1 MNASIEKLYKYL
13 KLEIE
18 NDFNNRAI
26 IGGFRKILPSWESEA
41 RAEGVSNTIIM
52 AVTARLRD
60 YHQLTP
66 VSREE
71 ALMGLWKRI
80 QRSSDHAVPDLFGT
94 ALGQPGR
101 AAAPVSTPPEKAAA
115 TPAETPPEPPAV
127 QPQPAA
133 VERPPE
139 PAPETRPASESPQAT
154 EPSQA
159 PEPQLPDEPPLKSR
173 LARRRGFSMPQPV
186 LEGES
191 AALDAPLTVISGIGP
206 KTAESLARLGLN
218 NLGDALYYFP
228 RSYQD
233 YARMLPINRLMYGD
247 QVTIIG
253 SVEQVRLRPTRTG
266 KKVIEAIISDGS
278 GAIRVNW
285 FNQPWLVN
293 QLREA
298 GNISL
303 SGRIDQYLGRLV
315 MNSPDWEPV
324 ESEQLHTGGIV
335 PVYSLTEKITQKW
348 LRRKLRDVVDYW
360 APRVVDPIPDGVRR
374 SADLMPLAEALFQVH
389 HPDSWED
396 LDEARHRLAFDEVF
410 LLQLGVLRQRLQ
422 VVRRP
427 AAALETPH
435 EWLQTQVARLPF
447 ALTEAQRRA
456 VDDIRTDLA
465 SGRPMNRLLQGDVGS
480 GKTVVAA
487 LGIAMAAREG
497 GQAALMAP
505 TSILAEQHF
514 AGLAR
519 LLGED
524 GGPLRRDQIALM
536 IGSTPDAEK
545 QQIKEGLRSGAIKLV
560 IGTHA
565 LIEPDV
571 NFDRLQLVVIDEQ
584 HRFGVDQRA
593 ALRQKGDSPHLL
605 VMTATPIPRSLALT
619 VYGDLDLT
627 VIDELPP
634 GRQQIGTYLL
644 RPIERERAYSL
655 IEREIAAGNQAFII
669 YPLVEQSEKLEALSA
684 VEEHARLVHKVF
696 PKASLGLL
704 HGRLSPDE
712 KERVMADFR
721 DRAHD
726 ILVSTSVVEV
736 GVDIPNAT
744 VMVIEGA
751 NRFGLAQLHQFRGR
765 VGRGEK
771 KSFCLLIPDGDDDV
785 ENERLKAMVET
796 DDGFVLAEKDLA
808 QRGPGEFLGTRQSGH
823 AELRMASIT
832 DVALIE
838 KARREAHALM
848 EADPDLQGE
857 DHHRLS
863 QALDRFWLVA
873 EPALN

>member
-1 MNASIEKLYKYL
+1 MNASIEKLYKYV

-26 IGGFRKILPSWESEA
+26 IGGFRNILPSWESEA
-41 RAEGVSNTIIM
+41 RAEGISNTIIM

-80 QRSSDHAVPDLFGT
+80 QRSSDFPVPDLFGT
-94 ALGQPGR
+94 RPEAVPPAEPPLSKPISKPE
-101 AAAPVSTPPEKAAA
+101 AAAPV
-115 TPAETPPEPPAV
+115 AEEPV
-127 QPQPAA
+127 SKTEESEQPA
-133 VERPPE
+133 PPQE
-139 PAPETRPASESPQAT
+139 ELPAPMKEVRKPKP
-154 EPSQA
+154 
-159 PEPQLPDEPPLKSR
+159 
-173 LARRRGFSMPQPV
+173 ARRRGYGIPQPT
-186 LEGES
+186 LEGEA
-191 AALDAPLTVISGIGP
+191 AALEAPLTVISGIGP
-206 KTAESLARLGLN
+206 KTSESLARLGLH

-233 YARMLPINRLMYGD
+233 YAKMLPINRLMYGD

-253 SVEQVRLRPTRTG
+253 AVEQVRLRPTRTG
-266 KKVIEAIISDGS
+266 KKVVEAIISDGS
-278 GAIRVNW
+278 GGLRVNW

-303 SGRIDQYLGRLV
+303 SGRVDQYLGRLV
-315 MNSPDWEPV
+315 MTSPDWEPV

-348 LRRKLRDVVDYW
+348 LRRKLRDIVDYW
-360 APRVVDPIPDGVRR
+360 APRVVDLLPEAVRR
-374 SADLMPLAEALFQVH
+374 SADLMPLSEALRQVH

-396 LDEARHRLAFDEVF
+396 LEEARHRLAFDEIF
-410 LLQLGVLRQRLQ
+410 LLQVGVLRQRQ
-422 VVRRP
+422 RVISQP
-427 AAALETPH
+427 AAVIETPLPWLH
-435 EWLQTQVARLPF
+435 EQRARLPY
-447 ALTEAQRRA
+447 ALTGAQERA
-456 VDDIRTDLA
+456 VEDIRRDLEV
-465 SGRPMNRLLQGDVGS
+465 GRPMNRLLQGDVGA

-487 LGIAMAAREG
+487 LGVAMVARQG

-505 TSILAEQHF
+505 TSILAEQHH
-514 AGLAR
+514 ASLLQ
-519 LLGED
+519 LLGDE
-524 GGPLRRDQIALM
+524 GGPLRADQIGLVV
-536 IGSTPDAEK
+536 GSTPESEK
-545 QQIKEGLRSGAIKLV
+545 MQIKERLRAGQVKLV

-571 NFDRLQLVVIDEQ
+571 GFENLQLVVIDEQ
-584 HRFGVDQRA
+584 HRFGVTQRA
-593 ALRQKGDSPHLL
+593 VLREKGNSPHLL

-619 VYGDLDLT
+619 VYGDLDVT
-627 VIDELPP
+627 VIDEMPP
-634 GRQQIGTYLL
+634 GRQDVGTYLL
-644 RPIERERAYSL
+644 RPVERERAYSL
-655 IEREIAAGNQAFII
+655 IKREIAAGNQAFMI
-669 YPLVEQSEKLEALSA
+669 YPLVEQSDKVEALSA
-684 VEEHARLVHKVF
+684 VEEHARLVHNVF
-696 PKASLGLL
+696 PKVSLGLL
-704 HGRLSPDE
+704 HGRLAAEE

-721 DRAHD
+721 DRTHD

-765 VGRGEK
+765 VGRGDK
-771 KSFCLLIPDGDDDV
+771 KSYCLLIPDSDDEI
-785 ENERLKAMVET
+785 ENERLMAMT
-796 DDGFVLAEKDLA
+796 ATNDGFALAEKDLA

-838 KARREAHALM
+838 KARQEAHALID
-848 EADPDLQGE
+848 ADPDLQDE
-857 DHHRLS
+857 QNRFLS
-863 QALDRFWLVA
+863 VALDRFWLAV
-873 EPALN
+873 EPAMN